1 MKLSKKV
8 NVDIFKLKKVLEEKI
23 EMELPLEKFF
33 YQKFNYKVV
42 ICVIPI
48 FVDDDLYEYK
58 IIKIT
63 NDLIMNCELN
73 VSENNLTQL
82 FINTERNSSEVDIL
96 KNEVLFVLKNK
107 NVQYITEQTFLKYY
121 KEQLDK
127 LNNNIGI

>member
-1 MKLSKKV
+1 MKSSKKV

-73 VSENNLTQL
+73 VTENNLTQL

>member
-1 MKLSKKV
+1 MKSSKKV

-33 YQKFNYKVV
+33 YQKFNYRVV
-42 ICVIPI
+42 IAVIPI
-48 FVDDDLYEYK
+48 FVDEDLYEYK

-73 VSENNLTQL
+73 VTENNLTQL
-82 FINTERNSSEVDIL
+82 FINSERNSSEVDIL

-107 NVQYITEQTFLKYY
+107 NVQYINEQTFLKYY

>member
-1 MKLSKKV
+1 MKSSKKV

-42 ICVIPI
+42 IGVIPI

-73 VSENNLTQL
+73 VTENNLTQL